1 MTVDLIDSI
10 ETVAHRIHDVDQSI
24 ELYSKSGLDAPADLA
39 AQSRALHQK
48 LKDLQALRNSLWND
62 ASEPEIKL
70 WKSVI
75 DMSFKDIF
83 SRPKT
88 TLIAS
93 CERRISHIY
102 QLSPQLT
109 DWTLSRNRRNQI
121 RTEIRKIKREFAE
134 ERNSN
139 VMTAF
144 DFLMG
149 PDSDEL
155 LSKIGIDVDNM
166 RETIRRKMTSGPTIK
181 WRNARINYGH
191 YMKLVEMEELL

>member
-1 MTVDLIDSI
+1 MTIDIIDSI
-10 ETVAHRIHDVDQSI
+10 ETIAHRIHDVDQSI

-70 WKSVI
+70 WKSVL

-83 SRPKT
+83 SRPRT
-88 TLIAS
+88 TIVAD
-93 CERRISHIY
+93 CERRINHIY
-102 QLSPQLT
+102 QLEPKLS
-109 DWTLSRNRRNQI
+109 DWSLSRNSRNQF
-121 RTEIRKIKREFAE
+121 RTKIRKLKREFAE
-134 ERNSN
+134 DRNSN

-166 RETIRRKMTSGPTIK
+166 RETIRRKMTSAPTIK
-181 WRNARINYGH
+181 WRNARINYGN
-191 YMKLVEMEELL
+191 YMKLVQMGDKL